1 MNTDQIIILDD
12 GKVHRIGTHAE
23 LLADDPIYQEI
34 YASQIRGGDE
44 NGSESL

>member
-23 LLADDPIYQEI
+23 LPDL
-34 YASQIRGGDE
+34 SGNLRLTDE
-44 NGSESL
+44 RRRRKWQ